1 MSDENIDIISRR
13 KEDNLNKRRGSRI
26 MTFFLILFVVILI
39 IIANFI
45 SKDFLSI
52 FLFLLMFGFPLLI
65 IYRIQI
71 ASYLPDNIAS
81 YLIENTEEVTDDLQR
96 AVKVNTNPLYVF
108 EVQMLVLGL
117 LSLGFSIFTLHKRK
131 KEFIGLLTSIFFA
144 VLALIF
150 VNELF

>member
-1 MSDENIDIISRR
+1 MSEQNIDIISRR
-13 KEDNLNKRRGSRI
+13 KEDNLNKRRGTRI
-26 MTFFLILFVVILI
+26 LTFFLIIFLIILI

-45 SKDFLSI
+45 SKDFLSV
-52 FLFLLMFGFPLLI
+52 FLFLLLFGFPIII

-81 YLIENTEEVTDDLQR
+81 YLVENTLDATDNIQR
-96 AVKVNTNPLYVF
+96 AVKINTNPLYVF
-108 EVQMLVLGL
+108 EVQMLILGL
-117 LSLGFSIFTLHKRK
+117 LSLVFSIYTLHKRK
-131 KEFIGLLTSIFFA
+131 KEFIGILTSIFFA